1 MKSKLERHME
11 ANGIVAVRDSRNDK
25 DTFRRPGYEGVVPLD
40 DLETRIGGAL
50 KEAREKCGLT
60 HADVASMLGLH
71 PQVYGRYER
80 GESKLN
86 LTRLIQLSEL
96 LDFSPLNLIFAAA
109 PYRFG
114 STQEDAKRRQ
124 RLVGIVETLPDDAVV
139 ALLSLVEAM
148 SSSLT
153 KSSL

>member
-1 MKSKLERHME
+1 MNSKLITHME
-11 ANGIVAVRDSRNDK
+11 ANGIVAVHDPRSDK

-50 KEAREKCGLT
+50 KQARETCGLT

-96 LDFSPLNLIFAAA
+96 LDFSPFDLVFAAA

-114 STQEDAKRRQ
+114 STQEDAEQRQ
-124 RLVGIVETLPDDAVV
+124 RLVAIVETLPGDAVV
-139 ALLSLVEAM
+139 ALLSLVKAM
-148 SSSLT
+148 SLSPTKPSL
-153 KSSL
+153 